1 MVSLVVAFIG
11 CDNSNESEDNGS
23 QQNSDPVDYSMFIAS
38 IDNSVTEQTIT
49 RSINYANNATPN
61 LLIAFDD
68 DTQSTYSYNTENGYY
83 ELDADESMGT
93 QAAYVYSE
101 ESDYGA
107 LVAAEWPLAFETNPE
122 ETIKLRNMKP
132 RLRISYKYPI
142 SGGINSVSEVSL
154 NNIYTQ
160 GGLSKISSALVYVK
174 SVDDSATGC
183 VVATKSTTLE
193 SAYIL
198 TDEELE
204 SEADYAMGTYE
215 LYAVPQTLNGYS
227 GYVTFVVDG
236 EPLSYYFS
244 KELNLQ
250 SGYLYDL
257 IVEIKSVDDELS
269 IELSGYQYEEWA
281 DNGIGLDIDVDIN
294 NPAVDVWDGLSVS
307 STFTEGMGTSDSP
320 YIISSAA
327 DLKFLSNSV
336 VAEMA
341 GTASTSYLASHYK
354 LERSIDWSNN
364 GWTPIGNST
373 YRFTGSFDGDGY
385 IIKNINVTQT
395 TNNSGLFGYVGT
407 NDSSFNPT
415 TTAYVSGI
423 YNLTLKNITVSGAEA
438 SNPMG
443 GFAGAISHNAKIE
456 NCHLYD
462 SNITGG
468 NKVGGIVGSIQGK
481 VVGCSVWD
489 SYITALDVAGTGQAK
504 GSVGGIVGFIWGFY
518 YADCSYNLV
527 VDSNING
534 YEGHTAGIIGL
545 PWTSVQVADNCYATG
560 LTSNNETLYAIAGDY
575 YGDDTTTGSESVSL
589 NSYHSVES
597 AADINFYLD
606 KSQYTPQQIANLLN
620 GYDKDIQISL
630 DVPQWYWGVDDTTN
644 TPFPIYYDGVQ

>member
-1 MVSLVVAFIG
+1 MATFIS
-11 CDNSNESEDNGS
+11 CDNSDEGVDDGS
-23 QQNSDPVDYSMFIAS
+23 QQGGDPVDYSMFVAS
-38 IDNSVTEQTIT
+38 IDNSVTEQTVT

-61 LLIAFDD
+61 LKVAFDD
-68 DTQSTYSYNTENGYY
+68 DSQSAYSYNTDSGYY
-83 ELDADESMGT
+83 ELDTDESMGT
-93 QAAYVYSE
+93 KATYVYSE

-107 LVAAEWPLAFETNPE
+107 LVAAEWPSTFDTNPDQ
-122 ETIKLRNMKP
+122 TIKLRNMKP
-132 RLRISYKYPI
+132 RLRISYKYLT
-142 SGGINSVSEVSL
+142 SEGINSVSEIAL
-154 NNIYTQ
+154 NNIYTR
-160 GGLSKISSALVYVK
+160 GELSKISTALVYVK
-174 SVDDSATGC
+174 SADDSAIGR
-183 VVATKSTTLE
+183 VVATKSTTLD
-193 SAYIL
+193 SSYIL
-198 TDEELE
+198 TDEEVE
-204 SEADYAMGTYE
+204 SELELEYTMGTYE
-215 LYAVPQTLNGYS
+215 LYTVPQTLNGYS

-257 IVEIKSVDDELS
+257 IVEIKSVDNELS
-269 IELSGYQYEEWA
+269 IELSGYQYEEWT
-281 DNGIGLDIDVDIN
+281 DNGTGLDIDVDIN
-294 NPAVDVWDGLSVS
+294 NPAIDVWDGSSVS
-307 STFTEGMGTSDSP
+307 STFTEGMGTTDFP

-327 DLKFLSNSV
+327 DLKFLSNSI

-341 GTASTSYLASHYK
+341 GTATTSYLASHYK

-364 GWTPIGNST
+364 SWTPMGNNT
-373 YRFTGSFDGDGY
+373 YRFTGTFDGDGY
-385 IIKNINVTQT
+385 MIKNVNVTQT
-395 TNNSGLFGYVGT
+395 TNYSGFFGYVGA

-415 TTAYVSGI
+415 TTAYVSGV

-443 GFAGAISHNAKIE
+443 GFVGSISHNTKIE

-504 GSVGGIVGFIWGFY
+504 GSAGGVVGFVWGY
-518 YADCSYNLV
+518 YHADCSYNLV

-560 LTSNNETLYAIAGDY
+560 LTSDNETLYAIAGDY
-575 YGDDTTTGSESVSL
+575 YGDDTTTGGESVSL
-589 NSYHSVES
+589 NSYHAVES
-597 AADINFYLD
+597 AADISFYLD
-606 KSQYTPQQIANLLN
+606 QLQYTPQQIANLLN
-620 GYDKDIQISL
+620 GCDKDTQISL
-630 DVPQWYWGVDDTTN
+630 DVPQWYWGVDGTTN
-644 TPFPIYYDGVQ
+644 TPFPIYFDGVQ